1 MNLAPGSLTRR
12 IALLSL
18 AGLASVAVA
27 QTSTDFTPQHGQ
39 SGKDVV
45 WIPTPD
51 ALVQRMLQM
60 TEVKPTDRVFDLGS
74 GDGKIAIAAAR
85 DFGAR
90 ATGLEYNPDMV
101 AFSQRRAK
109 EAGVAD
115 KVEFRQADIFQSDF
129 SSANVI
135 TLYLLPDLN
144 LKLRPILLTMSPGT
158 RVVSHAFTM
167 GDWQPDETA
176 RIGGSSA
183 YLWRIPANASGEW
196 KLSGNGLTNATL
208 SLSQRYQVLSGNAIF
223 DDLETSLVQPHLS
236 GDRIRFA
243 LRMPRGE
250 VLQFDGR
257 VADNR
262 ITGNVTRP
270 GRSGSTPFEA
280 TRNGTPPPI
289 TGRVDAAERHASA
302 ATASVAR

>member
-1 MNLAPGSLTRR
+1 MKLAPGFLTRR

-27 QTSTDFTPQHGQ
+27 QTSADFTPQHGQ

-51 ALVQRMLQM
+51 TLVQRMLQM
-60 TEVKPTDRVFDLGS
+60 AEVKPTDRVFDLGS

-101 AFSQRRAK
+101 ALSQRHAK

-144 LKLRPILLTMSPGT
+144 LKLRPILLTMAPGT

-196 KLSGNGLTNATL
+196 KLSGSGLANATL

-223 DDLETSLVQPHLS
+223 EDLEASVVHPRIS
-236 GDRIRFA
+236 GDRISFA
-243 LRMPRGE
+243 LRTPQGE
-250 VLQFDGR
+250 VLQLDGR

-270 GRSGSTPFEA
+270 GRSGSAPFEA
-280 TRNGTPPPI
+280 TRNGAPSPI
-289 TGRVDAAERHASA
+289 AGRIGAAERHAGA
-302 ATASVAR
+302 ETARVIR